1 MLRLILLFFICILTV
16 FSTLACDEISAKN
29 ALKNMSWLTEDY
41 PPFNYPDES
50 DKIVGIFTEVLFMV
64 YQKLGVELTYDN
76 IAVVPWARLYHNMK
90 VNPHVAAYS
99 MVTTPQ
105 RLNSFTLVP
114 LPILTRTS
122 IMVLNKELERIQGMK
137 HEDLTI
143 AVVREDI
150 GHHLLKSHG
159 FPAKQVKTTSAASML
174 KMLAYK
180 RVDAI
185 AYAEEVAFFQL
196 KKLGLNK
203 GSLVPLIVLDDQ
215 SFANYVFHKDTPAC
229 LVNLFKKAI
238 AELNQSGALDL
249 IQDKYFQR

>member
-1 MLRLILLFFICILTV
+1 LTV
-16 FSTLACDEISAKN
+16 FPSLACDEISAKN
-29 ALKNMSWLTEDY
+29 ALKNIHWLTEDY
-41 PPFNYPDES
+41 PPFNYSDES
-50 DKIVGIFTEVLFMV
+50 DKIVGIFTDVLFMV
-64 YQKLGVELTYDN
+64 YHKLGIELTYEN
-76 IAVVPWARLYHNMK
+76 IAIVPWARLYHTMER
-90 VNPHVAAYS
+90 NPNFAAYS

-105 RLNSFTLVP
+105 RENSFTLVS
-114 LPILTRTS
+114 LPIFIKTS
-122 IMVLNKELERIQGMK
+122 IMVLKKQRKRIQGMN

-150 GHHLLKSHG
+150 GHHLLKNHG
-159 FPAKQVKTTSAASML
+159 FPATQVKTTSASSML

-203 GSLVPLIVLDDQ
+203 ESIVPLIVLDDQ
-215 SFANYVFHKDTPAC
+215 SFANYIFHKDASTC
-229 LVNLFKKAI
+229 LVNLFRKTI
-238 AELNQSGALDL
+238 SELHESGSLDL